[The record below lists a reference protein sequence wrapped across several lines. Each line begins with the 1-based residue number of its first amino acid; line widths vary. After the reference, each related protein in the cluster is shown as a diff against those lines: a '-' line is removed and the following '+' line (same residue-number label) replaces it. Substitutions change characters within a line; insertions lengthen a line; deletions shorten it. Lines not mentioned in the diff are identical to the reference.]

1 MKRNFILVFI
11 LLVTL
16 STVNAIPHQL
26 LRRVTTFQPC
36 PDGQGAPLNVIVTPD
51 PPKAGDTASFD
62 VSGNANEDIND
73 DAIMAIGFVD
83 LSSDQPKLVGE
94 PFVQQICSGIKC
106 PVRSGTS
113 FEAKAEQV
121 PVPKVTEPFGIVVG
135 VGSPKNNAPSNC
147 ALAVVGGS
155 GGSPGGGSGGGG
167 SGGPPGG
174 GSGGSGSPDGG
185 SPGGP
190 PPSAGGS
197 PGGGPGGPGGGPTF
211 LWAAVFV

>member
-51 PPKAGDTASFD
+51 PPKAGDTAAFD
-62 VSGNANEDIND
+62 VSGTANEVINN
-73 DAIMAIGFVD
+73 DAVLAIGFVN
-83 LSSDQPKLVGE
+83 LSSDPPTLVGE
-94 PFVQQICSGIKC
+94 PFTQQICSGNVKC
-106 PVRSGTS
+106 PVQSGTS

-121 PVPKVTEPFGIVVG
+121 PVPKVSEPFGIIVA
-135 VGSPKNNAPSNC
+135 VGSPESKTPSNC

-167 SGGPPGG
+167 SGGSPGGG
-174 GSGGSGSPDGG
+174 GSGGSGSPDG

-190 PPSAGGS
+190 PPSSGGS
-197 PGGGPGGPGGGPTF
+197 PGGGPGGPTF
-211 LWAAVFV
+211 LMGIFV